1 MRHFSKKL
9 FLSSAKPKKSRW
21 PDPTKKIPIFCVFS
35 TFLAKNISKFQIL
48 KLRQKQLFDALRQMP
63 KLGHRQGSKFRQ
75 MTQMRQIWSN
85 STHLPLRRPRLVLE
99 VRLQHG
105 LGHPVAGEAGEGV
118 HKRDQQGGVLH
129 IKGTEKKKWGGGI
142 KTQ

>member
-1 MRHFSKKL
+1 ML
-9 FLSSAKPKKSRW
+9 
-21 PDPTKKIPIFCVFS
+21 
-35 TFLAKNISKFQIL
+35 
-48 KLRQKQLFDALRQMP
+48 
-63 KLGHRQGSKFRQ
+63 KLGHQQGSKFHQ

-118 HKRDQQGGVLH
+118 HERDQQGGVLH
-129 IKGTEKKKWGGGI
+129 HGHGEKKWGGNQNTI
-142 KTQ
+142 KV